1 MESVFIGFYSP
12 IVLHFA
18 FQDQVEDKS
27 RENGFAQ
34 VEEENYNLEGP
45 VGPSIPDHTHSFPK
59 HVSPHF
65 TMGDDWAGR
74 GTMANQVGVGRVGRS
89 GAGSLIARHRSSTA
103 ANCSPAQLYSDS
115 LHCVVEPGN
124 RISDM
129 GAGWATAG

>member
-45 VGPSIPDHTHSFPK
+45 VGPSIPDHTHSFPIQMYQNMFPPI
-59 HVSPHF
+59 SRWE
-65 TMGDDWAGR
+65 MIGLAG
-74 GTMANQVGVGRVGRS
+74 GRWQTRWGS
-89 GAGSLIARHRSSTA
+89 GELED
-103 ANCSPAQLYSDS
+103 Q
-115 LHCVVEPGN
+115 EP
-124 RISDM
+124 DL
-129 GAGWATAG
+129 